1 MRLSRDEGDLLRPNP
16 NPKHGHAA
24 CACPVMKATCCGE
37 LEKAVKLR
45 SGKRA
50 ALASVSEPQPQ
61 PSSSTL
67 LPLGSEER
75 PAFSW

>member
-1 MRLSRDEGDLLRPNP
+1 
-16 NPKHGHAA
+16 
-24 CACPVMKATCCGE
+24 MKATCCGE
-37 LEKAVKLR
+37 LEKAVKSR